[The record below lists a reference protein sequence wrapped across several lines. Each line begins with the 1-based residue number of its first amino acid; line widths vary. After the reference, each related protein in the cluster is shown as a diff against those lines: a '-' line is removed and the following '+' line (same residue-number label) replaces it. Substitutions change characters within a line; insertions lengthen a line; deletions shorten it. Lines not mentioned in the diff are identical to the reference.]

1 MSGISPQQSN
11 LNNSFMSTQGS
22 IFGGTS
28 VNEIDLQ
35 TLSASGQ
42 FSAQS
47 LAKLQAAGLYSPENS
62 KLRFGDGQ
70 LQHMSSSKPVNF
82 LHGIPINI
90 EPKQFAN
97 FHQSAQSFGSANTR
111 VNASAAKRSPWL
123 TQMAQSQPRGQ
134 MLNENANSHA
144 TRFPS
149 SLMQP
154 TGPNGILVNS
164 FPLRC
169 TPGISS
175 SSTKGVFHA
184 EATSGIKGLGGF
196 SYDVYNE
203 LHQKSNDWGLAN
215 TGLTYDASQHA
226 NPLQGN
232 IDVSPSSLGHR
243 GFSSI
248 QQTRQNRDGMSQGD
262 HQNVGQHLITPFVD
276 NSLRGK
282 SERIPGTNI
291 EINPFSDQ
299 VGQEDLMSVFLNQV
313 GSSFLLTLNIYVSL
327 LSLYRQIIFFFFL
340 SISRSTK
347 ALDRLIMSLTLMD
360 IP

>member
-1 MSGISPQQSN
+1 
-11 LNNSFMSTQGS
+11 
-22 IFGGTS
+22 
-28 VNEIDLQ
+28 
-35 TLSASGQ
+35 
-42 FSAQS
+42 
-47 LAKLQAAGLYSPENS
+47 
-62 KLRFGDGQ
+62 
-70 LQHMSSSKPVNF
+70 
-82 LHGIPINI
+82 
-90 EPKQFAN
+90 
-97 FHQSAQSFGSANTR
+97 
-111 VNASAAKRSPWL
+111 
-123 TQMAQSQPRGQ
+123 MAQSQPRGQ
-134 MLNENANSHA
+134 MLNENTNSHA

-154 TGPNGILVNS
+154 TGPNGISVNS

-232 IDVSPSSLGHR
+232 IDLSPSILGHR

-262 HQNVGQHLITPFVD
+262 HHNVGQHLNTPFVD

-282 SERIPGTNI
+282 SERIPSTNI

-299 VGQEDLMSVFLNQV
+299 VSQEDLMSVFLNQV

-327 LSLYRQIIFFFFL
+327 LLLYRQIIYFHFFC
-340 SISRSTK
+340 ISRSTK
-347 ALDRLIMSLTLMD
+347 ALDKLIMSLT
-360 IP
+360 